1 MPQATLE
8 ERVALLEQQVARVLA
23 GFQSSG
29 AKQDWRNTIGMF
41 SGDAVMK
48 GIQEEGRKIREADR
62 EQARRDN
69 P

>member
-1 MPQATLE
+1 MSQATLE

-23 GFQSSG
+23 GFNSPG
-29 AKQDWRNTIGMF
+29 AKTGWRNTIGMF

-48 GIQEEGRKIREADR
+48 EIQEEGRKIREADR